1 MASKRGESKLA
12 LVGIMTLLLAVAGV
26 VFVTETLNTSR
37 PSGHSGEGNGPIKEG
52 AVSARLWEDPLA
64 AVQRKPKDSPD
75 EEKKNNA
82 RSTVEQVGELRKEL
96 KARLKQ
102 NQDQP
107 VLSLFVTTEGGPY
120 AEAKET
126 RMRDRNAIASA
137 LNVSC
142 YVSDNEE
149 RVSYVRWTE
158 SDGTHWIP
166 YEWFRVRAERDCLDG
181 FVDPS
186 RPQAVLVLWL
196 TSEVTEGHIIH
207 TLKQLSRAI
216 LCTDENGNCGPGK
229 LDAKQ
234 SAQVTFKLFGPRSSS
249 AFRSLL
255 EEASSQEKRF
265 DNLAWPNNEPI
276 EIYSPWATAMA
287 KLLTLNLNP
296 QKKSDPCTDAET
308 CRERVQT
315 ILKLAKM
322 KLEHSVG
329 SDGMLF
335 TTLAEELER
344 RHIRFGHDPI
354 VLIGEWD
361 SFYGRAL
368 PMEFKAAICNR
379 VAKREPQ
386 MNDYLEAA
394 HRQRIIES
402 CDTLEDAVDLQVN
415 EVRYFGRYVM
425 PYIWRYSY
433 LRGID
438 GVIPGEKNATVSEPS
453 RANRGNGSLLD
464 IPALE
469 PPVGASQYDYIRR
482 LGKRIFLELNELTTQ
497 HFKTGTDE
505 RLEVKAIGV
514 LGSDPYDTLLILQA
528 LREHFP
534 NALYFITDLDAR
546 LIYSKE
552 YKWTRNVV
560 TVSHFGLELDGRLQ
574 RDIPP
579 FRSGYQTSAYLATLQ
594 AVGHLKPLAQC
605 PPPHHVKWANIPMG
619 SAFPCGYKALLTSP
633 NFYFDATET
642 PRIYETGRY
651 GVVDLSVG
659 LPKDLSLHLTRLDL
673 QEDETAGHRPEPQA
687 VLAVAAFL
695 ALVAGVLLVG
705 NQRSRRWIGAHPI
718 PFLAIV
724 SVFVGAAIMVAYGP
738 LLDWVVQ
745 DHDAGEPLYGGEKP
759 FYYYW
764 FQGVSV
770 WPTEILRLIGT
781 ILAVGFLIKAW
792 LNLRVNGKEV
802 ESRFHFSSEG
812 LQSTESRWRK
822 YLSTSLWVW
831 SAKDRDE
838 DHDVEHVWSR
848 YREAGRFCQRTLRI
862 IVLLLLYG
870 TAQHIIM
877 EILGE
882 GDFINASHCE
892 GLCRGSFSELIDEWM
907 LRISVVIAVVLNLF
921 VLDAALLCRRWI
933 KVVMG
938 ATNEW
943 PQAFKQDVGLPSP
956 ESLAKALAL
965 SRLELIG
972 QRTEVVNRLIRYP
985 FIVLL
990 VMTVARNHVFE
1001 NWDFP
1006 LPIAFVWGINVLL
1019 AVAAALLLSRAAEQA
1034 RTQTLASLS
1043 TQHRR
1048 DVARGEDGEVQANL
1062 AAHVRDEIESI
1073 GRGAFMP
1080 LWQQPV
1086 VESSLYGILALLQ
1099 YLYLGR

>member
-1 MASKRGESKLA
+1 
-12 LVGIMTLLLAVAGV
+12 MTLLLAVAGV
-26 VFVTETLNTSR
+26 VFVTEPLNTSR
-37 PSGHSGEGNGPIKEG
+37 PAGRSGEGNGPIKEG

-75 EEKKNNA
+75 EEKKINA
-82 RSTVEQVGELRKEL
+82 RSNVEHIGELRKEL
-96 KARLKQ
+96 NARLEE
-102 NQDQP
+102 NQGQP
-107 VLSLFVTTEGGPY
+107 ILNLFVTTEGGPY

-166 YEWFRVRAERDCLDG
+166 YEWFRTRAERDCLDG
-181 FVDPS
+181 SVDPS

-196 TSEVTEGHIIH
+196 TSEVTEGHTIR

-216 LCTDENGNCGPGK
+216 LCNDEKGNCGQGK
-229 LDAKQ
+229 LDEKR
-234 SAQVTFKLFGPRSSS
+234 STKVTFKLLGPRSSS

-255 EEASSQEKRF
+255 EEASSQEKRL
-265 DNLAWPNNEPI
+265 DNVAWPNHKPI

-296 QKKSDPCTDAET
+296 QKESGPCLDAET
-308 CRERVQT
+308 CRGWVQT
-315 ILKLAKM
+315 ILGRAGMELK
-322 KLEHSVG
+322 HSVG

-368 PMEFKAAICNR
+368 SMEFRAAICNR

-386 MNDYLEAA
+386 LNDYLEAD
-394 HRQRIIES
+394 HRQRITEN
-402 CDTLEDAVDLQVN
+402 CDTLEKAVDLQVKK
-415 EVRYFGRYVM
+415 VRDFGHLM

-438 GVIPGEKNATVSEPS
+438 GVIPGVENAAVSEPS

-482 LGKRIFLELNELTTQ
+482 LGMRIFLELNELTT
-497 HFKTGTDE
+497 KSSKEDPDE

-534 NALYFITDLDAR
+534 RALYFTTDLDAR
-546 LIYSKE
+546 LIHSKE
-552 YKWTRNVV
+552 FKWTRNVV
-560 TVSHFGLELDGRLQ
+560 TVSHFGLELSGYLQ

-579 FRSGYQTSAYLATLQ
+579 FRSSYQTSAFLATLQ

-605 PPPHHVKWANIPMG
+605 PPPLDMEWSKIPMG
-619 SAFPCGYKALLTSP
+619 SAFPCGYKALLVPPKYS
-633 NFYFDATET
+633 FDATET

-651 GVVDLSVG
+651 GAVDLSVG
-659 LPKDLSLHLTRLDL
+659 LPKNPEENFSLQLARLDL
-673 QEDETAGHRPEPQA
+673 QKEKTTGHPPEPQE
-687 VLAVAAFL
+687 VLAIAAVF
-695 ALVAGVLLVG
+695 AFVAGLLLVG
-705 NQRSRRWIGAHPI
+705 NQRPRRWIGAHPL

-724 SVFVGAAIMVAYGP
+724 SVFVGAAIMVAYSQ

-745 DHDAGEPLYGGEKP
+745 DHDTGEPLYGGEMP

-770 WPTEILRLIGT
+770 WPTEFLRLIGT

-792 LNLRVNGKEV
+792 LDMQANGKEV
-802 ESRFHFSSEG
+802 EARFHFSGEG
-812 LQSTESRWRK
+812 SQSTESHWRK
-822 YLSTSLWVW
+822 FPSTSRWVW
-831 SAKDRDE
+831 SSQDRNT

-848 YREAGRFCQRTLRI
+848 YREAGRLHQRTLRI
-862 IVLLLLYG
+862 LVLLLLYWA
-870 TAQHIIM
+870 AQSIIWK
-877 EILGE
+877 ILGE
-882 GDFINASHCE
+882 GDFIHANHCE
-892 GLCRGSFSELIDEWM
+892 GLCRGSFSEIIDEWM
-907 LRISVVIAVVLNLF
+907 LKISVVIVVALNLS
-921 VLDAALLCRRWI
+921 VLDAAMLCRRWI
-933 KVVMG
+933 KVLMG
-938 ATNEW
+938 EANKW
-943 PQAFKQDVGLPSP
+943 PRKLEDDLGLPSP
-956 ESLAKALAL
+956 ESLAKALEL

-990 VMTVARNHVFE
+990 VMTVARNHVFD

-1019 AVAAALLLSRAAEQA
+1019 AVTAALLLSRAAEQA
-1034 RTQTLASLS
+1034 RTQALASLG

-1048 DVARGEDGEVQANL
+1048 DVARGEEGKVQANL

-1073 GRGAFMP
+1073 GSGAFMP

-1099 YLYLGR
+1099 YLYLGH

>member
-1 MASKRGESKLA
+1 MARKRGESKLA
-12 LVGIMTLLLAVAGV
+12 LAGIMTLFLAVAGI
-26 VFVTETLNTSR
+26 VFMTEQLNTSR
-37 PSGHSGEGNGPIKEG
+37 PSGRSGEGNGPIKEG
-52 AVSARLWEDPLA
+52 AASARLWEDPLA

-75 EEKKNNA
+75 EEKKINA
-82 RSTVEQVGELRKEL
+82 RSNVEHIGELRNEL
-96 KARLKQ
+96 KAKLEQ
-102 NQDQP
+102 NQSQP

-137 LNVSC
+137 LHVSC

-149 RVSYVRWTE
+149 RISYARWTE

-166 YEWFRVRAERDCLDG
+166 YEWFRASGERNCLEG
-181 FVDPS
+181 SVDPS

-196 TSEVTEGHIIH
+196 TSEVTEGHAIF

-216 LCTDENGNCGPGK
+216 LCKDEKGNCGQGK
-229 LDAKQ
+229 LDEKQ
-234 SAQVTFKLFGPRSSS
+234 STKVTFKLLGPRSSS

-265 DNLAWPNNEPI
+265 DNVAWPNNKPI

-296 QKKSDPCTDAET
+296 QKESGPCLDAET
-308 CRERVQT
+308 CRGWVQT
-315 ILKLAKM
+315 ILGRVGMELK
-322 KLEHSVG
+322 HSVG

-335 TTLAEELER
+335 TSLAKELER
-344 RHIRFGHDPI
+344 RHIRFGRDPI

-368 PMEFKAAICNR
+368 PMEFRAAICNR

-386 MNDYLEAA
+386 LNDYLEAA
-394 HRQRIIES
+394 HRQRIAKNCETPEKAI
-402 CDTLEDAVDLQVN
+402 DLQIN
-415 EVRYFGRYVM
+415 EVRYFGSQLV

-438 GVIPGEKNATVSEPS
+438 GVIPGEEKSAASGPT
-453 RANRGNGSLLD
+453 RANPSNGSLLD
-464 IPALE
+464 IPVLE

-482 LGKRIFLELNELTTQ
+482 LGQRIFLELNELTTRNSQ
-497 HFKTGTDE
+497 NGTDE

-534 NALYFITDLDAR
+534 RALYFTTDLDAR
-546 LIYSKE
+546 LVYSKE
-552 YKWTRNVV
+552 FKWTRNVV
-560 TVSHFGLELDGRLQ
+560 TVSHFGLELDGYLH

-579 FRSGYQTSAYLATLQ
+579 FRSSYQTSAFLATLQ

-605 PPPHHVKWANIPMG
+605 PPPLNVEWAKIPMG
-619 SAFPCGYKALLTSP
+619 SAFPCGYKALLVKP
-633 NFYFDATET
+633 RFWFDANEA

-651 GVVDLSVG
+651 GAVDLSVG
-659 LPKDLSLHLTRLDL
+659 LPKNLSLHLARLDL
-673 QEDETAGHRPEPQA
+673 QEEKTAGHRPESQT
-687 VLAVAAFL
+687 VVAIAALF
-695 ALVAGVLLVG
+695 ALVAGLLLVG
-705 NQRSRRWIGAHPI
+705 NQRSRRWIGAHPF

-724 SVFVGAAIMVAYGP
+724 LVFGGAAIMVAYSP
-738 LLDWVVQ
+738 LLDWVVN

-792 LNLRVNGKEV
+792 LDMQANGKDV
-802 ESRFHFSSEG
+802 EARFHFSGEG
-812 LQSTESRWRK
+812 SQSTESPWRK
-822 YLSTSLWVW
+822 FPSTSRWVW
-831 SAKDRDE
+831 GSQDRNA
-838 DHDVEHVWSR
+838 DHDVEHAWSR
-848 YREAGRFCQRTLRI
+848 YREAGRLHQRTLRI
-862 IVLLLLYG
+862 LVLLLLYWA
-870 TAQHIIM
+870 AQSIIWK
-877 EILGE
+877 ILGE
-882 GDFINASHCE
+882 GDFIHASHCE
-892 GLCRGSFSELIDEWM
+892 GLCRGSFSEIIDEWM
-907 LRISVVIAVVLNLF
+907 LKISVVIAVALNLS
-921 VLDAALLCRRWI
+921 VLDAAMLCRRWI
-933 KVVMG
+933 KMVMG
-938 ATNEW
+938 ATNKW
-943 PQAFKQDVGLPSP
+943 PPAFEQDLGLPSP
-956 ESLAKALAL
+956 ESLAKALEL

-990 VMTVARNHVFE
+990 VMTVARNHVFD

-1019 AVAAALLLSRAAEQA
+1019 AVTAALLLSRAAEQA
-1034 RTQTLASLS
+1034 RTQAQASLG

-1048 DVARGEDGEVQANL
+1048 DVARGEDGKAQANL
-1062 AAHVRDEIESI
+1062 AAHVHDEIESI

>member
-26 VFVTETLNTSR
+26 VFVTEPLNTSR
-37 PSGHSGEGNGPIKEG
+37 PAGHSGEGNGPIKEG
-52 AVSARLWEDPLA
+52 AASARLWEDPLA

-82 RSTVEQVGELRKEL
+82 RSNFDQVGKLREEL
-96 KARLKQ
+96 KDRLDQ
-102 NQDQP
+102 NQGQP

-149 RVSYVRWTE
+149 RISYVRWTE
-158 SDGTHWIP
+158 SDGTRWIP
-166 YEWFRVRAERDCLDG
+166 YEWFRASEMRDCLEG
-181 FVDPS
+181 RVDPS

-196 TSEVTEGHIIH
+196 TSEVTEDHTIR
-207 TLKQLSRAI
+207 TLKEFSRAI
-216 LCTDENGNCGPGK
+216 LCTDENGNCGQKK
-229 LDAKQ
+229 LDAKH
-234 SAQVTFKLFGPRSSS
+234 SAQVTFKLLGPRSSS

-255 EEASSQEKRF
+255 EEASSQEKQL
-265 DNLAWPNNEPI
+265 DNDAWPNHKPI
-276 EIYSPWATAMA
+276 ELYSPWATAMA
-287 KLLTLNLNP
+287 KLLTLSLNP
-296 QKKSDPCTDAET
+296 QKGSGPCTHAKI
-308 CRERVQT
+308 CREWVQT
-315 ILKLAKM
+315 ILGRAGIELK
-322 KLEHSVG
+322 HSIG
-329 SDGMLF
+329 SDDMLF

-344 RHIRFGHDPI
+344 RHIRFGRDPI

-368 PMEFKAAICNR
+368 SMEFRAALCNR

-386 MNDYLEAA
+386 LNDYLEAA
-394 HRQRIIES
+394 QRKRIIEN
-402 CDTLEDAVDLQVN
+402 CDTLEKAVDLQIN
-415 EVRYFGRYVM
+415 KVRYFGGQLM
-425 PYIWRYSY
+425 PFVWRYSY

-438 GVIPGEKNATVSEPS
+438 GVIPGEEKAAVSELS

-497 HFKTGTDE
+497 NFKTGTDE

-534 NALYFITDLDAR
+534 SALYFTTDLDAR
-546 LIYSKE
+546 LMYSKE
-552 YKWTRNVV
+552 FKWTRNVV
-560 TVSHFGLELDGRLQ
+560 AVSHFGLELDGYLH

-579 FRSGYQTSAYLATLQ
+579 FRSSYQTSAFLATLQ

-605 PPPHHVKWANIPMG
+605 PPPTDVEWAKTPMG
-619 SAFPCGYKALLTSP
+619 PAFPCGYKALLTSP
-633 NFYFDATET
+633 KLYFDATET

-651 GVVDLSVG
+651 GAVDLSVG
-659 LPKDLSLHLTRLDL
+659 LPKNLSLHLARLDL
-673 QEDETAGHRPEPQA
+673 REDSTAGHRPEPQE
-687 VLAVAAFL
+687 VLAVAALL
-695 ALVAGVLLVG
+695 ALVAGLLLVG
-705 NQRSRRWIGAHPI
+705 SQQSRRWIGAHPI

-724 SVFVGAAIMVAYGP
+724 LVFVGAAIMVAYGP

-792 LNLRVNGKEV
+792 LDLRVNGKEV

-822 YLSTSLWVW
+822 YLSTSRWVLNVQ
-831 SAKDRDE
+831 DCDENRDI
-838 DHDVEHVWSR
+838 EHVWCR
-848 YREAGRFCQRTLRI
+848 YREAGRWRHRI
-862 IVLLLLYG
+862 PRILVMLLLYWA
-870 TAQHIIM
+870 AQYIILK
-877 EILGE
+877 ILGE
-882 GDFINASHCE
+882 GNFIRANHCE
-892 GLCRGSFSELIDEWM
+892 GLCRGSFSEIVDEWM
-907 LRISVVIAVVLNLF
+907 LSISVAIAVVLNLS

-933 KVVMG
+933 RVFMG
-938 ATNEW
+938 TTNKW
-943 PQAFKQDVGLPSP
+943 PPAFEQDMGLPSS
-956 ESLAKALAL
+956 ESLAKALEL

-990 VMTVARNHVFE
+990 VMTVARNHVFD

-1019 AVAAALLLSRAAEQA
+1019 AVTAALLLSLAAEQA
-1034 RTQTLASLS
+1034 RTKAQASLGKL
-1043 TQHRR
+1043 HRR
-1048 DVARGEDGEVQANL
+1048 DVARGEDGKVQANL

-1080 LWQQPV
+1080 LWQQPI